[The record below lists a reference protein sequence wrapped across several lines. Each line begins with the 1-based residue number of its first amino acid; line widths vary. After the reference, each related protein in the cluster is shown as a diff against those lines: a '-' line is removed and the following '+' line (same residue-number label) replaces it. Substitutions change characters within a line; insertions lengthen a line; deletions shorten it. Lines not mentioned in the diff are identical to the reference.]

1 MKNYIFRMISLKEM
15 IKKNMEIEKL
25 KCFLFDNDL
34 MEIYENTVNPNL
46 LRINKDTKNIWLEA
60 QFDKCILKGNNFEK
74 KIEIIKNKGKKS
86 LIEKNIIR
94 IFESNNR
101 LSQEQ

>member
-1 MKNYIFRMISLKEM
+1 MISLKEM

-34 MEIYENTVNPNL
+34 MEIYENTPNPNL
-46 LRINKDTKNIWLEA
+46 LKINKDTKNIWLES

-74 KIEIIKNKGKKS
+74 KIKIIKKKGEKS
-86 LIEKNIIR
+86 LIENNIMR
-94 IFESNNR
+94 IFESKNR